1 MSRTAE
7 SSLQSQDL
15 VPDEVR
21 TTGLATRGRRIAYVA
36 SSVALLASLAT
47 ACADGNG
54 GGGKALQASGST
66 TVAPV
71 AADAAEALKAE
82 GLNITVATQGGSAG
96 GISQLAAAQI
106 DIALSSKPIAD
117 KDRSDNPKTDFVS
130 TQIGSDAVG
139 VIISKQVAD
148 AGVKNLTVDQ
158 VKGLFE
164 GKITNWNQIG
174 GPNLEVFIYDKEPG
188 RGTREVL
195 DKYLYHGEKAPPAPN
210 SDHFA
215 IVGGNLE
222 TRNKLE
228 STPGAVGPLS
238 TGFIEGS
245 DKLVAVSLDGIAP
258 TMENVA
264 SSKYPMSRPL
274 FLVTNGQPKDTAKKF
289 IDYLLT
295 DKGQEL
301 LPKHGY
307 LTLKQI
313 GK

>member
-1 MSRTAE
+1 MAGPRR
-7 SSLQSQDL
+7 L
-15 VPDEVR
+15 VYAAA
-21 TTGLATRGRRIAYVA
+21 GM
-36 SSVALLASLAT
+36 ALLASLAT
-47 ACADGNG
+47 ACADADASAG
-54 GGGKALQASGST
+54 GGSGKALQASGST

-71 AADAAEALKAE
+71 AADAAEALKGQ

-96 GISQLAAAQI
+96 GISQLGAGQI

-117 KDRSDNPKTDFVS
+117 KDRSDNPKADFVT

-164 GKITNWNQIG
+164 GKITNWNQVG

-222 TRNKLE
+222 TRTKLE

-245 DKLVAVSLDGIAP
+245 DKLVAVSLDGIPA
-258 TMENVA
+258 TTENIA
-264 SSKYPMSRPL
+264 SGKYPMSRPL
-274 FLVTNGQPKDTAKKF
+274 FLITNGQPKGNAKTF
-289 IDYLLT
+289 IDYLIS